1 MEPLMSQ
8 PPQPPYSGQPYPEQ
22 PDEGQPDQGQPG
34 PGRPYSPWSG
44 QPNPD
49 VPTSVPP
56 QPGYPPYGQ
65 SSQPPQYGQPDPT
78 QPFGQPQYGQPQH
91 GQPQYGQPQYGQ
103 PEYGQPQY
111 GQPEYGQPEYGQPG
125 YGQPGYGQP
134 EFAQGGGFPPAPL
147 PPPKK
152 SKALP
157 IVLISVAVFLVLCV
171 GGGTAIYI
179 AARNTAKDVNTALS
193 ADPTPTATTD
203 KATSDPTKAPST
215 GITVVEPKTLGGRPK
230 LTDAQF
236 ASLAGELK
244 SSLSDVPGA
253 TNTVGTLYGTVE
265 KRNIVVVAAAA
276 APIADP
282 GRELDS
288 AFSSAGF
295 GGLKI
300 TGITTV
306 SPGPLGGEAKCG
318 KSSESGLNMAIC
330 SWADKG
336 SLGMMI
342 FFFQSV
348 SKVKTEFGKLRGQVE
363 KKSS

>member
-1 MEPLMSQ
+1 MSQ

-22 PDEGQPDQGQPG
+22 PNQGQ
-34 PGRPYSPWSG
+34 PYSPWSG

-65 SSQPPQYGQPDPT
+65 SPQPPQYGQPDPT
-78 QPFGQPQYGQPQH
+78 QPFGQPQYGQPQY
-91 GQPQYGQPQYGQ
+91 GQPQYGQPQS
-103 PEYGQPQY
+103 GQPQY
-111 GQPEYGQPEYGQPG
+111 GQPDPTQTFGQPQYGQPEYGQPG
-125 YGQPGYGQP
+125 YGQPEYG
-134 EFAQGGGFPPAPL
+134 QGGGFPPAPL

-179 AARNTAKDVNTALS
+179 AARNTAKDVNTALK
-193 ADPTPTATTD
+193 ADPTPTSTTD
-203 KATSDPTKAPST
+203 ESTSDPTKAPST

-318 KSSESGLNMAIC
+318 KATESGLNMAIC

-342 FFFQSV
+342 FFFQSIT
-348 SKVKTEFGKLRGQVE
+348 KAKTEFGKLRGQIE

>member
-22 PDEGQPDQGQPG
+22 PNQGQPH
-34 PGRPYSPWSG
+34 SPWSG

-65 SSQPPQYGQPDPT
+65 SPQPPQYGQPDPT
-78 QPFGQPQYGQPQH
+78 QPFGQPQYGQPQ
-91 GQPQYGQPQYGQ
+91 YGQPVS
-103 PEYGQPQY
+103 
-111 GQPEYGQPEYGQPG
+111 GQPEYGQPG
-125 YGQPGYGQP
+125 YGQPQYGQPGYGQP
-134 EFAQGGGFPPAPL
+134 EFAQGGGFPPPPL
-147 PPPKK
+147 PPKK

-193 ADPTPTATTD
+193 ADPTPTA
-203 KATSDPTKAPST
+203 ASDPTKAPST

-276 APIADP
+276 APITDP

-318 KSSESGLNMAIC
+318 KATESGLNMAIC